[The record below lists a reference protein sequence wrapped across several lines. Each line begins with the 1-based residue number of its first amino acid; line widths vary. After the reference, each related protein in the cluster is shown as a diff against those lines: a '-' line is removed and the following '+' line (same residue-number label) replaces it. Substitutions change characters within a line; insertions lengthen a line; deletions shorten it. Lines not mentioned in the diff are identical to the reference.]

1 VSAVG
6 GRDPQRQDW
15 WKRKQKY
22 GFLPH
27 CRCRMQMTGT
37 KYGQTSIQVDGF
49 NVKYIVG
56 ASNHGLL
63 KDTLF

>member
-1 VSAVG
+1 MQNADDWNTKWAYVNR
-6 GRDPQRQDW
+6 GRW
-15 WKRKQKY
+15 
-22 GFLPH
+22 
-27 CRCRMQMTGT
+27 
-37 KYGQTSIQVDGF
+37 QTSIQVDGF